1 MAMLKKWLLTSLM
14 AVTLVFV
21 SFANTVHITFA
32 EGNTAKLAI
41 IGESQKGIMLCPK
54 EEQIKDGETALS
66 LLQKVMGDKVESETM
81 SFGTYVKGIDGLMA
95 GATSAWLY
103 DVNDQSAEV
112 GADSYK
118 LKSGDV
124 VVFRFVSDW
133 SNISQ
138 ETLKETLD
146 KFGTCKTEEP
156 DGGKPE
162 EPKSEGQ
169 DDKTPDGKN
178 QGDQDGKTPDGKN
191 QGDQDGKTP
200 DGKNQGDQDG
210 KTPDG
215 KNQGDQDGKTPDG
228 KNQGDQ
234 DGKTPDGKNQGDQD
248 GKTPDG
254 KNQGD
259 QDGKTLDGENQGDQ
273 DSKKPEQPKQE
284 NVQIPAKQLE
294 EAISKTSEKMLQ
306 DGIESDWVAVA
317 LSRSGKNVPIE
328 AKLNYVKSVTEKVEK
343 RINRFSATDLARTI
357 IMMNAMSADPKNV
370 GGHNLVQKLYESDKV
385 NSVTGYAFALLAFDT
400 KKYEIPVESK
410 WNRVAL
416 VEALLNNQH
425 TDGGWTYNSSGS
437 KDSASSV
444 DVTGMVLSA
453 LAPYQER
460 SDVKPAIQKAVAY
473 LYNEQLKNGGFSAD
487 GQENS
492 NSTAQAIIGL
502 SLVKDVDQN
511 RLHKAMQNLLS
522 YQLSNGE
529 FKWLPSD
536 QNGNGMATEQ
546 ALLALLQFKEMGK
559 SIYDWS
565 NVDAGNVIKPKPI
578 EEPEKV
584 VEPENNVVEKE
595 VTEEPK
601 EQKQV
606 QQETKDENLKVV
618 VDNEP
623 VKNKKIG
630 NGNSLPK
637 TGASSHGA
645 ATEVGMGVLCIASAY
660 VLWRRKAA

>member
-191 QGDQDGKTP
+191 QGDQDGK
-200 DGKNQGDQDG
+200 
-210 KTPDG
+210 
-215 KNQGDQDGKTPDG
+215 
-228 KNQGDQ
+228 
-234 DGKTPDGKNQGDQD
+234 KNQGDQD

-595 VTEEPK
+595 VIEEPK

>member
-1 MAMLKKWLLTSLM
+1 M
-14 AVTLVFV
+14 
-21 SFANTVHITFA
+21 
-32 EGNTAKLAI
+32 
-41 IGESQKGIMLCPK
+41 
-54 EEQIKDGETALS
+54 
-66 LLQKVMGDKVESETM
+66 LQKVMGDKVESETM

-103 DVNDQSAEV
+103 DVNDKSAEV

-156 DGGKPE
+156 NGGKTE
-162 EPKSEGQ
+162 EPKSKGQ
-169 DDKTPDGKN
+169 DGKTPDEKN
-178 QGDQDGKTPDGKN
+178 QGDQDGKTPDEKN

-200 DGKNQGDQDG
+200 DEKNQGDQDDKTLDGKNQGDQDDKTLDG
-210 KTPDG
+210 KNQGDQDDKTLDG
-215 KNQGDQDGKTPDG
+215 KNQGDQDGK
-228 KNQGDQ
+228 
-234 DGKTPDGKNQGDQD
+234 
-248 GKTPDG
+248 
-254 KNQGD
+254 
-259 QDGKTLDGENQGDQ
+259 
-273 DSKKPEQPKQE
+273 KPEQPQQE
-284 NVQIPAKQLE
+284 NIQVPSAQLN
-294 EAISKTSEKMLQ
+294 EAISKTSDKMLQ

-473 LYNEQLKNGGFSAD
+473 LYNEQLQNGGFSAD

-565 NVDAGNVIKPKPI
+565 NVDAGDVIKPKPI

-637 TGASSHGA
+637 TGASSHSP

>member
-66 LLQKVMGDKVESETM
+66 LLQKVMGDKVESEMM

-95 GATSAWLY
+95 GATSGWTY
-103 DVNDQSAEV
+103 DVNDTSAQV

-118 LKSGDV
+118 LESGDV

-133 SNISQ
+133 SNMSQ

-156 DGGKPE
+156 NGGKTE
-162 EPKSEGQ
+162 EPKPEGENGKPTVDPKSEGENGKPTVDPKPEGQ
-169 DDKTPDGKN
+169 DDK
-178 QGDQDGKTPDGKN
+178 KT
-191 QGDQDGKTP
+191 
-200 DGKNQGDQDG
+200 
-210 KTPDG
+210 
-215 KNQGDQDGKTPDG
+215 
-228 KNQGDQ
+228 
-234 DGKTPDGKNQGDQD
+234 
-248 GKTPDG
+248 
-254 KNQGD
+254 
-259 QDGKTLDGENQGDQ
+259 
-273 DSKKPEQPKQE
+273 EQPKQE
-284 NVQIPAKQLE
+284 NIQDSSAQLN
-294 EAISKTSEKMLQ
+294 EAISKTSDKMLQ

-473 LYNEQLKNGGFSAD
+473 LYNEQLQNGGFSAD

-502 SLVKDVDQN
+502 SLVKGVDQN

-565 NVDAGNVIKPKPI
+565 NVDIGDVIKPKPI

-637 TGASSHGA
+637 TGASSHSA

>member
-41 IGESQKGIMLCPK
+41 IGESKKGIMLCPK

-95 GATSAWLY
+95 GATSGWTY
-103 DVNDQSAEV
+103 DVNDTSAQV

-118 LKSGDV
+118 LESGDV

-133 SNISQ
+133 SNMSQ
-138 ETLKETLD
+138 ETLQQTLD
-146 KFGTCKTEEP
+146 KFGTCKTVEEP
-156 DGGKPE
+156 KTDDPKQEKPE
-162 EPKSEGQ
+162 EPKT
-169 DDKTPDGKN
+169 DDPKQEKPEEPKTDDPK
-178 QGDQDGKTPDGKN
+178 QEKPEEPKTDDPK
-191 QGDQDGKTP
+191 Q
-200 DGKNQGDQDG
+200 
-210 KTPDG
+210 
-215 KNQGDQDGKTPDG
+215 
-228 KNQGDQ
+228 
-234 DGKTPDGKNQGDQD
+234 
-248 GKTPDG
+248 
-254 KNQGD
+254 
-259 QDGKTLDGENQGDQ
+259 E
-273 DSKKPEQPKQE
+273 KPEQPKQE
-284 NVQIPAKQLE
+284 NIQVPAAQVND
-294 EAISKTSEKMLQ
+294 AISKTSEKMLQ
-306 DGIESDWVAVA
+306 DGIESDWVALG

-328 AKLNYVKSVTEKVEK
+328 AKLNYVKAVTEKVEK

-357 IMMNAMSADPKNV
+357 IMMNAMQADPTKV
-370 GGHNLVQKLYESDKV
+370 GEHNLVQKLYESDKV
-385 NSVTGYAFALLAFDT
+385 NSVTGYTFALLAFDT
-400 KKYEIPVESK
+400 KKYEVPVNSK

-416 VEALLNNQH
+416 VDALLNAQH
-425 TDGGWTYNSSGS
+425 TDGGWTYDSASS

-453 LAPYQER
+453 LAPYQDR
-460 SDVKPAIQKAVAY
+460 PDVKPAVQKAVAY
-473 LYNEQLKNGGFSAD
+473 LYNEQLENGGFSAD

-492 NSTAQAIIGL
+492 NSAAQAIIGL

-511 RLHKAMQNLLS
+511 RLHKAVQNLLS
-522 YQLSNGE
+522 YQLPNGE
-529 FKWLPSD
+529 FKWLPGD
-536 QNGNGMATEQ
+536 QNGSGMATEQ
-546 ALLALLQFKEMGK
+546 ALLALIQFKELGK

-565 NVDAGNVIKPKPI
+565 NVVIGEVIKPKPI
-578 EEPEKV
+578 EQPEKI
-584 VEPENNVVEKE
+584 VEPENNVVDKE
-595 VTEEPK
+595 VTEEPE

-606 QQETKDENLKVV
+606 QQETKDDNLKVV

-623 VKNKKIG
+623 VKNKKSG
-630 NGNSLPK
+630 NGSTLPK
-637 TGASSHGA
+637 TGASSHSA

>member
-41 IGESQKGIMLCPK
+41 VGESQKGIMLCPK

-103 DVNDQSAEV
+103 DVNDKSAEV

-156 DGGKPE
+156 NGGKPE
-162 EPKSEGQ
+162 EPKT
-169 DDKTPDGKN
+169 DDPKQEKPEEPKTDDPKQEKPEEPKTDGSKQEKPDGT
-178 QGDQDGKTPDGKN
+178 KTND
-191 QGDQDGKTP
+191 
-200 DGKNQGDQDG
+200 
-210 KTPDG
+210 
-215 KNQGDQDGKTPDG
+215 
-228 KNQGDQ
+228 
-234 DGKTPDGKNQGDQD
+234 
-248 GKTPDG
+248 
-254 KNQGD
+254 
-259 QDGKTLDGENQGDQ
+259 E
-273 DSKKPEQPKQE
+273 KPEQPKQE
-284 NVQIPAKQLE
+284 NIQDPSAQLN
-294 EAISKTSEKMLQ
+294 EAISKTSDKMLQ

-473 LYNEQLKNGGFSAD
+473 LYNEQLQNGGFSAD

-565 NVDAGNVIKPKPI
+565 NVDAGDVIKPKPI

-595 VTEEPK
+595 VIEEPK

-637 TGASSHGA
+637 TGASSHSA

>member
-178 QGDQDGKTPDGKN
+178 QGDQDGKTPDGK
-191 QGDQDGKTP
+191 K
-200 DGKNQGDQDG
+200 
-210 KTPDG
+210 
-215 KNQGDQDGKTPDG
+215 
-228 KNQGDQ
+228 
-234 DGKTPDGKNQGDQD
+234 QGDQD

-473 LYNEQLKNGGFSAD
+473 LYNEQLQNGGFSAD

-565 NVDAGNVIKPKPI
+565 NVDAGDVIKPKPI

-637 TGASSHGA
+637 TGASSHSP

>member
-103 DVNDQSAEV
+103 DVNDKSAEV

-146 KFGTCKTEEP
+146 KFGTCKPEEP
-156 DGGKPE
+156 NGGKPE
-162 EPKSEGQ
+162 EPKT
-169 DDKTPDGKN
+169 DDPKQEKPEEPKTDDPKQEKPEEPKTNDPKQEKPEEPKTDGSKQEKPDGT
-178 QGDQDGKTPDGKN
+178 KTND
-191 QGDQDGKTP
+191 
-200 DGKNQGDQDG
+200 
-210 KTPDG
+210 
-215 KNQGDQDGKTPDG
+215 
-228 KNQGDQ
+228 
-234 DGKTPDGKNQGDQD
+234 
-248 GKTPDG
+248 
-254 KNQGD
+254 
-259 QDGKTLDGENQGDQ
+259 E
-273 DSKKPEQPKQE
+273 KPEQPKQE
-284 NVQIPAKQLE
+284 NIQDPSAQLN
-294 EAISKTSEKMLQ
+294 EAISKTSDKMLQ

-473 LYNEQLKNGGFSAD
+473 LYNEQLQNGGFSAD

-637 TGASSHGA
+637 TGASSHSA

>member
-41 IGESQKGIMLCPK
+41 IGESQNGIMLCPK
-54 EEQIKDGETALS
+54 EAQIEDGETALS
-66 LLQKVMGDKVESETM
+66 LLQKVMGDKVTSETM

-95 GATSAWLY
+95 GDTSGWMY
-103 DVNDQSAEV
+103 DVNDKSAQV

-118 LKSGDV
+118 LESGDV

-133 SNISQ
+133 SNMSQ
-138 ETLKETLD
+138 ETLQQTLD
-146 KFGTCKTEEP
+146 KFGTCKTVEEP
-156 DGGKPE
+156 KTDDPKQEKPE
-162 EPKSEGQ
+162 EPKT
-169 DDKTPDGKN
+169 DDPKQEKPEEPKTDDPK
-178 QGDQDGKTPDGKN
+178 QEKPEEPKTDDPK
-191 QGDQDGKTP
+191 Q
-200 DGKNQGDQDG
+200 
-210 KTPDG
+210 
-215 KNQGDQDGKTPDG
+215 
-228 KNQGDQ
+228 
-234 DGKTPDGKNQGDQD
+234 
-248 GKTPDG
+248 
-254 KNQGD
+254 
-259 QDGKTLDGENQGDQ
+259 E
-273 DSKKPEQPKQE
+273 KPEQPKQE
-284 NVQIPAKQLE
+284 NIQVPAAQVN

-306 DGIESDWVAVA
+306 DGIESDWVALG

-328 AKLNYVKSVTEKVEK
+328 AKLNYVKAVTEKVEK

-357 IMMNAMSADPKNV
+357 IMMNAMNADPKKV
-370 GGHNLVQKLYESDKV
+370 GEHNLVQKLYESDKV

-416 VEALLNNQH
+416 VESLLQSQH
-425 TDGGWTYNSSGS
+425 TDGGWTYDSASS
-437 KDSASSV
+437 KESASSV
-444 DVTGMVLSA
+444 DVTAMVLSA
-453 LAPYQER
+453 LAPYQDR
-460 SDVKPAIQKAVAY
+460 PDVKPAVQKAVAY
-473 LYNEQLKNGGFSAD
+473 LYKEQLENGGFSAD

-511 RLHKAMQNLLS
+511 RLHKAVQNLLS
-522 YQLSNGE
+522 YQLPNGE

-536 QNGNGMATEQ
+536 QNGSGMATEQ
-546 ALLALLQFKEMGK
+546 ALLALIQFKEPGK

-565 NVDAGNVIKPKPI
+565 NISVPEIDTKPNVDSENV
-578 EEPEKV
+578 
-584 VEPENNVVEKE
+584 VVEKE
-595 VTEEPK
+595 VTEEPQ

-606 QQETKDENLKVV
+606 QQETKNENVKVV

-623 VKNKKIG
+623 VENKKSG
-630 NGNSLPK
+630 NGSMLPK
-637 TGASSHGA
+637 TGGSSHSA
-645 ATEVGMGVLCIASAY
+645 AAEVGMGVLCIASAY

>member
-95 GATSAWLY
+95 GATSGWTY
-103 DVNDQSAEV
+103 DVNDTSAQV

-118 LKSGDV
+118 LESGDV

-133 SNISQ
+133 SNMSQ

-146 KFGTCKTEEP
+146 KFGTCKTEETN
-156 DGGKPE
+156 GGKTEEPKTDDPKQEKPE
-162 EPKSEGQ
+162 EPKT
-169 DDKTPDGKN
+169 DDPKQEKPEEPKTNDPKQEKPEEPKTDGSKQEKPDGT
-178 QGDQDGKTPDGKN
+178 KTND
-191 QGDQDGKTP
+191 
-200 DGKNQGDQDG
+200 
-210 KTPDG
+210 
-215 KNQGDQDGKTPDG
+215 
-228 KNQGDQ
+228 
-234 DGKTPDGKNQGDQD
+234 
-248 GKTPDG
+248 
-254 KNQGD
+254 
-259 QDGKTLDGENQGDQ
+259 E
-273 DSKKPEQPKQE
+273 KPEQPKQE
-284 NVQIPAKQLE
+284 NIQDPSAQLN
-294 EAISKTSEKMLQ
+294 EAISKTSDKMLQ

-473 LYNEQLKNGGFSAD
+473 LYNEQLQNGGFSAD

-578 EEPEKV
+578 EEPEKI

-637 TGASSHGA
+637 TGASSHSA

>member
-54 EEQIKDGETALS
+54 EEQLKDGETALS

-95 GATSAWLY
+95 GATSGWTY
-103 DVNDQSAEV
+103 DVNDTSAQV

-118 LKSGDV
+118 LESGDV

-133 SNISQ
+133 SNMSQ
-138 ETLKETLD
+138 ETLQQTLD
-146 KFGTCKTEEP
+146 KFGTCKTVEEP
-156 DGGKPE
+156 KTDDPKQEKPE
-162 EPKSEGQ
+162 EPKT
-169 DDKTPDGKN
+169 DDPKQEKPEEPKTDDPK
-178 QGDQDGKTPDGKN
+178 QEKPEEPKTDDPK
-191 QGDQDGKTP
+191 QEKPEEPKTDDP
-200 DGKNQGDQDG
+200 KQ
-210 KTPDG
+210 
-215 KNQGDQDGKTPDG
+215 
-228 KNQGDQ
+228 
-234 DGKTPDGKNQGDQD
+234 
-248 GKTPDG
+248 
-254 KNQGD
+254 
-259 QDGKTLDGENQGDQ
+259 E
-273 DSKKPEQPKQE
+273 KPEQPKQE
-284 NVQIPAKQLE
+284 NIQIPAAKVN

-306 DGIESDWVAVA
+306 DGIESDWVALGLA
-317 LSRSGKNVPIE
+317 RSGKNVPIE
-328 AKLNYVKSVTEKVEK
+328 AKLNYVKAVTEKVEK

-357 IMMNAMSADPKNV
+357 IMMNAMYADPTKV
-370 GGHNLVQKLYESDKV
+370 GEHNLVQKLYESDKV
-385 NSVTGYAFALLAFDT
+385 NSVTGYTFALLAFDT
-400 KKYEIPVESK
+400 KKYEVPVNSK

-416 VEALLNNQH
+416 VDALLNAQH
-425 TDGGWTYNSSGS
+425 TDGGWTYDSASS

-453 LAPYQER
+453 LAPYQDR
-460 SDVKPAIQKAVAY
+460 PDVKPAVEKAVAY
-473 LYNEQLKNGGFSAD
+473 LYKQQLENGGFSAD

-492 NSTAQAIIGL
+492 NSAAQAIIGL

-522 YQLSNGE
+522 YQLPNGE

-536 QNGNGMATEQ
+536 QNGSGMATEQ
-546 ALLALLQFKEMGK
+546 ALLALLQFKELGK

-565 NVDAGNVIKPKPI
+565 NVSVPEIDTKPNVDS
-578 EEPEKV
+578 
-584 VEPENNVVEKE
+584 ENVVVEKE
-595 VTEEPK
+595 VTEQPE

-606 QQETKDENLKVV
+606 QQETKDDNLKVV
-618 VDNEP
+618 IDNEP
-623 VKNKKIG
+623 VKSKKSG
-630 NGNSLPK
+630 NGSTLPK
-637 TGASSHGA
+637 TGGSSHSA

>member
-54 EEQIKDGETALS
+54 EEQITDGETALS
-66 LLQKVMGDKVESETM
+66 LLQKVMGDKVTAETM

-95 GATSAWLY
+95 GDTSGWLY
-103 DVNDQSAEV
+103 DVNDKSAEV

-124 VVFRFVSDW
+124 VVFRFVADW
-133 SNISQ
+133 SNMSQ
-138 ETLKETLD
+138 ETLQQTLD
-146 KFGTCKTEEP
+146 KFGTCKTVEEP
-156 DGGKPE
+156 KTDDPKQEKPE
-162 EPKSEGQ
+162 EPKT
-169 DDKTPDGKN
+169 DDPK
-178 QGDQDGKTPDGKN
+178 Q
-191 QGDQDGKTP
+191 
-200 DGKNQGDQDG
+200 
-210 KTPDG
+210 
-215 KNQGDQDGKTPDG
+215 
-228 KNQGDQ
+228 
-234 DGKTPDGKNQGDQD
+234 
-248 GKTPDG
+248 
-254 KNQGD
+254 
-259 QDGKTLDGENQGDQ
+259 E
-273 DSKKPEQPKQE
+273 KPEQPKQE
-284 NVQIPAKQLE
+284 NIQVPVAQVN
-294 EAISKTSEKMLQ
+294 EAIFKTSEKMLQ
-306 DGIESDWVAVA
+306 DGIESDWVALG

-357 IMMNAMSADPKNV
+357 IMMNAMQADPTKV
-370 GGHNLVQKLYESDKV
+370 GEHNLVQKLYESDKV
-385 NSVTGYAFALLAFDT
+385 NSVTGYTFALLAFDT
-400 KKYEIPVESK
+400 KKYEVPVNSK

-416 VEALLNNQH
+416 VDALLNSQH
-425 TDGGWTYNSSGS
+425 TDGGWTYDSASS

-460 SDVKPAIQKAVAY
+460 EDVKPAVQKAVAY
-473 LYNEQLKNGGFSAD
+473 LYNEQLENGGFSAD

-492 NSTAQAIIGL
+492 NSVAQAIIGL
-502 SLVKDVDQN
+502 SLVQDVDQN

-522 YQLSNGE
+522 YQLPNGE

-536 QNGNGMATEQ
+536 QNGSGMATEQ
-546 ALLALLQFKEMGK
+546 AFLALLQFKDLGK

-565 NVDAGNVIKPKPI
+565 TVSVPEIDKKPNVDSENV
-578 EEPEKV
+578 
-584 VEPENNVVEKE
+584 VVEKE
-595 VTEEPK
+595 VTEQPE

-606 QQETKDENLKVV
+606 QQETKDDTLKVV

-623 VKNKKIG
+623 VKSKKSG
-630 NGNSLPK
+630 NGSTLPK
-637 TGASSHGA
+637 TGASSHSA

>member
-95 GATSAWLY
+95 GATSGWTY
-103 DVNDQSAEV
+103 DVNDTSAQV

-118 LKSGDV
+118 LESGDV

-133 SNISQ
+133 SNMSQ

-146 KFGTCKTEEP
+146 KFGTCKTEETN
-156 DGGKPE
+156 GGKPE
-162 EPKSEGQ
+162 EPKT
-169 DDKTPDGKN
+169 DDPKQEKPEEPKTDDPKQEKPEEPKTNDPKQEKPEEPKTDGSKQEKPDGT
-178 QGDQDGKTPDGKN
+178 KTND
-191 QGDQDGKTP
+191 
-200 DGKNQGDQDG
+200 
-210 KTPDG
+210 
-215 KNQGDQDGKTPDG
+215 
-228 KNQGDQ
+228 
-234 DGKTPDGKNQGDQD
+234 
-248 GKTPDG
+248 
-254 KNQGD
+254 
-259 QDGKTLDGENQGDQ
+259 E
-273 DSKKPEQPKQE
+273 KPEQPKQE
-284 NVQIPAKQLE
+284 NIQDPSAQLN
-294 EAISKTSEKMLQ
+294 EAISKTSDKMLQ

-473 LYNEQLKNGGFSAD
+473 LYNEQLQNGGFSAD

-630 NGNSLPK
+630 K
-637 TGASSHGA
+637 
-645 ATEVGMGVLCIASAY
+645 
-660 VLWRRKAA
+660 R

>member
-32 EGNTAKLAI
+32 EENTAKLAI

-103 DVNDQSAEV
+103 DVNDKSAEV

-156 DGGKPE
+156 NGGKTE
-162 EPKSEGQ
+162 EPKSKGQ
-169 DDKTPDGKN
+169 DGKTPDEKN
-178 QGDQDGKTPDGKN
+178 QGDQDGKTPDEKNQGDQDDKTLDGKN
-191 QGDQDGKTP
+191 QGDQDDKTLDGKNQGDQDDKTL

-210 KTPDG
+210 K
-215 KNQGDQDGKTPDG
+215 
-228 KNQGDQ
+228 
-234 DGKTPDGKNQGDQD
+234 
-248 GKTPDG
+248 
-254 KNQGD
+254 
-259 QDGKTLDGENQGDQ
+259 
-273 DSKKPEQPKQE
+273 KPEQPQQE
-284 NVQIPAKQLE
+284 NIQVPSAQLN
-294 EAISKTSEKMLQ
+294 EAISKTSDKMLQ

-473 LYNEQLKNGGFSAD
+473 LYNEQLQNGGFSAD

-565 NVDAGNVIKPKPI
+565 NVDAGDVIKPKPI

-637 TGASSHGA
+637 TGASSHSP

>member
-95 GATSAWLY
+95 GATSGWTY
-103 DVNDQSAEV
+103 DVNDTSAQV

-118 LKSGDV
+118 LESGDV

-133 SNISQ
+133 SNMSQ
-138 ETLKETLD
+138 ETLQQTLD
-146 KFGTCKTEEP
+146 KFGTCKTV
-156 DGGKPE
+156 E
-162 EPKSEGQ
+162 EPKT
-169 DDKTPDGKN
+169 DDPK
-178 QGDQDGKTPDGKN
+178 Q
-191 QGDQDGKTP
+191 
-200 DGKNQGDQDG
+200 
-210 KTPDG
+210 
-215 KNQGDQDGKTPDG
+215 
-228 KNQGDQ
+228 
-234 DGKTPDGKNQGDQD
+234 
-248 GKTPDG
+248 
-254 KNQGD
+254 
-259 QDGKTLDGENQGDQ
+259 E
-273 DSKKPEQPKQE
+273 KPEQPKQE
-284 NVQIPAKQLE
+284 NIQIPAAQVND
-294 EAISKTSEKMLQ
+294 AISKTSEKMLQ
-306 DGIESDWVAVA
+306 DGIESDWVA
-317 LSRSGKNVPIE
+317 LGLFRSGKNVPIE
-328 AKLNYVKSVTEKVEK
+328 AKLNYIKSATEKVEK

-357 IMMNAMSADPKNV
+357 IMMNAMQADPTKV
-370 GGHNLVQKLYESDKV
+370 GEHNLVQKLYESDKV
-385 NSVTGYAFALLAFDT
+385 NSVTGYTFALLAFDT
-400 KKYEIPVESK
+400 KKYEVPVNSK

-416 VEALLNNQH
+416 VDALLNAQH
-425 TDGGWTYNSSGS
+425 TDGGWTYDSASS

-453 LAPYQER
+453 LAPYQDR
-460 SDVKPAIQKAVAY
+460 PDVKPAVEKAVAY
-473 LYNEQLKNGGFSAD
+473 LYKEQLDNGGFSAD

-492 NSTAQAIIGL
+492 NSVAQAIIGL

-511 RLHKAMQNLLS
+511 RLHKAVQNLLS
-522 YQLSNGE
+522 YQLPNGE

-536 QNGNGMATEQ
+536 QNGSGMATEQ
-546 ALLALLQFKEMGK
+546 ALLALLQFKDLGK

-565 NVDAGNVIKPKPI
+565 NVSVPEIDTKPNVD
-578 EEPEKV
+578 
-584 VEPENNVVEKE
+584 PENVVVEKE
-595 VTEEPK
+595 VTEQPE

-606 QQETKDENLKVV
+606 QQETKDDTLKVV

-623 VKNKKIG
+623 VKSKKSG
-630 NGNSLPK
+630 NGSTLPK
-637 TGASSHGA
+637 TGASSHSA

>member
-14 AVTLVFV
+14 AVILVFV

-41 IGESQKGIMLCPK
+41 VGESQNGIMLCPK

-66 LLQKVMGDKVESETM
+66 LLQKVMGDKVEAETM

-95 GATSAWLY
+95 GATSGWLY
-103 DVNDQSAEV
+103 DVNDKSAEV

-133 SNISQ
+133 SNMSQ
-138 ETLKETLD
+138 ETLQQTLD
-146 KFGTCKTEEP
+146 KFGTCKTVEEP
-156 DGGKPE
+156 KTDDPKQEKPE
-162 EPKSEGQ
+162 EPKT
-169 DDKTPDGKN
+169 DDPK
-178 QGDQDGKTPDGKN
+178 Q
-191 QGDQDGKTP
+191 
-200 DGKNQGDQDG
+200 
-210 KTPDG
+210 
-215 KNQGDQDGKTPDG
+215 
-228 KNQGDQ
+228 
-234 DGKTPDGKNQGDQD
+234 
-248 GKTPDG
+248 
-254 KNQGD
+254 
-259 QDGKTLDGENQGDQ
+259 E
-273 DSKKPEQPKQE
+273 KPEEPKTDDPKQEKPEEPKTDDPKQE
-284 NVQIPAKQLE
+284 NPDGTKTPEKPKQENIQVPAAQVN

-306 DGIESDWVAVA
+306 DGIESDWVALG

-328 AKLNYVKSVTEKVEK
+328 AQLNYVKAVTEKVEK

-357 IMMNAMSADPKNV
+357 IMMNAMSADPKKV
-370 GGHNLVQKLYESDKV
+370 GGHNLVQKLYESDKI
-385 NSVTGYAFALLAFDT
+385 NSVTGYTFALLAFDT
-400 KKYEIPVESK
+400 NKYEIPVEAK

-416 VEALLNNQH
+416 VDAILNTQH
-425 TDGGWTYNSSGS
+425 TDGGWTYTSSGS

-453 LAPYQER
+453 LAPYQDR
-460 SDVKPAIQKAVAY
+460 SDVKPAVQKAVAY
-473 LYNEQLKNGGFSAD
+473 LYTEQLKNGGFSAD

-511 RLHKAMQNLLS
+511 RLHKAVQSLLS
-522 YQLSNGE
+522 YQLPNGE

-546 ALLALLQFKEMGK
+546 ALLALVQFKEIGK

-565 NVDAGNVIKPKPI
+565 NVGDDEVIKPKPI
-578 EEPEKV
+578 EEPENKV
-584 VEPENNVVEKE
+584 IEKE
-595 VTEEPK
+595 ITEEPK
-601 EQKQV
+601 EQKQI
-606 QQETKDENLKVV
+606 QQETKDEDVKVV
-618 VDNEP
+618 VDNKP
-623 VKNKKIG
+623 VKNE
-630 NGNSLPK
+630 NMLPK
-637 TGASSHGA
+637 TGASSHST

>member
-1 MAMLKKWLLTSLM
+1 MAMLKKWLLTLLM

-103 DVNDQSAEV
+103 DVNDKSAEV

-156 DGGKPE
+156 NGGKPE
-162 EPKSEGQ
+162 EPKT
-169 DDKTPDGKN
+169 DDPKQEKPEEPKTDDPKQEKPEEPKTNDPKQEKPEEPKTDG
-178 QGDQDGKTPDGKN
+178 
-191 QGDQDGKTP
+191 
-200 DGKNQGDQDG
+200 
-210 KTPDG
+210 
-215 KNQGDQDGKTPDG
+215 
-228 KNQGDQ
+228 
-234 DGKTPDGKNQGDQD
+234 
-248 GKTPDG
+248 
-254 KNQGD
+254 
-259 QDGKTLDGENQGDQ
+259 
-273 DSKKPEQPKQE
+273 SKQEKPEQPKQE
-284 NVQIPAKQLE
+284 NIQNPSAQLN
-294 EAISKTSEKMLQ
+294 EAISKTSDKMLQ

-444 DVTGMVLSA
+444 DVSGMVLSA

-473 LYNEQLKNGGFSAD
+473 LYNEQLQNGGFSAD

-565 NVDAGNVIKPKPI
+565 NVDAGDVIKPKPI

-595 VTEEPK
+595 VIEEPK

-630 NGNSLPK
+630 NDNSLPK

>member
-66 LLQKVMGDKVESETM
+66 LLQKVMGDKVTAETM

-95 GATSAWLY
+95 GDTSGWLY
-103 DVNDQSAEV
+103 DVNDKSAEV

-133 SNISQ
+133 SNMSQ
-138 ETLKETLD
+138 ETLQQTLD
-146 KFGTCKTEEP
+146 KFGTCKTAEESKTDDP
-156 DGGKPE
+156 KQEKPE
-162 EPKSEGQ
+162 EPKTDEPKQ
-169 DDKTPDGKN
+169 EKPEEPKTDDPKQEKPEEPKTNDPKPEKPDGTKIN
-178 QGDQDGKTPDGKN
+178 DEKV
-191 QGDQDGKTP
+191 
-200 DGKNQGDQDG
+200 
-210 KTPDG
+210 
-215 KNQGDQDGKTPDG
+215 
-228 KNQGDQ
+228 
-234 DGKTPDGKNQGDQD
+234 
-248 GKTPDG
+248 
-254 KNQGD
+254 
-259 QDGKTLDGENQGDQ
+259 
-273 DSKKPEQPKQE
+273 EQPKQE
-284 NVQIPAKQLE
+284 NIQVPATQVND
-294 EAISKTSEKMLQ
+294 AISKTSEKMLQ
-306 DGIESDWVAVA
+306 DGIESDWVALG

-357 IMMNAMSADPKNV
+357 IMMNAMQADPTKV
-370 GGHNLVQKLYESDKV
+370 GEHNLVQKLYESDKV
-385 NSVTGYAFALLAFDT
+385 NSVTGYTFALLAFDT
-400 KKYEIPVESK
+400 KKYEVPVNSK

-416 VEALLNNQH
+416 VDALLNAQH
-425 TDGGWTYNSSGS
+425 TDGGWTYDSASS

-453 LAPYQER
+453 LAPYQDRE
-460 SDVKPAIQKAVAY
+460 DVKPAVQKAAAY
-473 LYNEQLKNGGFSAD
+473 LYNEQLENGGFSAD

-492 NSTAQAIIGL
+492 NSAAQAIIGL

-511 RLHKAMQNLLS
+511 RLHKAVQNLLS
-522 YQLSNGE
+522 YQLPNGE
-529 FKWLPSD
+529 FKWLPGD
-536 QNGNGMATEQ
+536 QNGSGMATEQ
-546 ALLALLQFKEMGK
+546 ALLALLQFKDLGK

-565 NVDAGNVIKPKPI
+565 NVVIGEVIKPKPI
-578 EEPEKV
+578 EQPEKI
-584 VEPENNVVEKE
+584 VEPENNVVDKE
-595 VTEEPK
+595 VTEQPQ

-606 QQETKDENLKVV
+606 QQETKDDNLKVV

-623 VKNKKIG
+623 VKNIKSG
-630 NGNSLPK
+630 NGSTLPK
-637 TGASSHGA
+637 TGASSHSA

>member
-169 DDKTPDGKN
+169 DD
-178 QGDQDGKTPDGKN
+178 
-191 QGDQDGKTP
+191 
-200 DGKNQGDQDG
+200 
-210 KTPDG
+210 
-215 KNQGDQDGKTPDG
+215 KTPDG

-460 SDVKPAIQKAVAY
+460 SDVKPAIQKAVTY
-473 LYNEQLKNGGFSAD
+473 LYNEQLQNGGFSAD

-536 QNGNGMATEQ
+536 QNGNGMAAEQ

>member
-54 EEQIKDGETALS
+54 EAQIEDGETALS
-66 LLQKVMGDKVESETM
+66 LLQKVMGDKVTSETM

-95 GATSAWLY
+95 GDTSGWMY
-103 DVNDQSAEV
+103 DVNDKSAQV

-118 LKSGDV
+118 LESGDV

-133 SNISQ
+133 SNMSQ
-138 ETLKETLD
+138 ETLQQTLD
-146 KFGTCKTEEP
+146 KFGTCKTVEEP
-156 DGGKPE
+156 KTDDPKQEKPE
-162 EPKSEGQ
+162 EPKT
-169 DDKTPDGKN
+169 DDPK
-178 QGDQDGKTPDGKN
+178 Q
-191 QGDQDGKTP
+191 
-200 DGKNQGDQDG
+200 
-210 KTPDG
+210 
-215 KNQGDQDGKTPDG
+215 
-228 KNQGDQ
+228 
-234 DGKTPDGKNQGDQD
+234 
-248 GKTPDG
+248 
-254 KNQGD
+254 
-259 QDGKTLDGENQGDQ
+259 E
-273 DSKKPEQPKQE
+273 KPEEPKTDDPKQEKPEEPKQE
-284 NVQIPAKQLE
+284 NIQVPAAQVN

-306 DGIESDWVAVA
+306 DGIESDWVALG

-328 AKLNYVKSVTEKVEK
+328 AQLNYVKAVTEKVEK
-343 RINRFSATDLARTI
+343 RMNRFSATDLARTI
-357 IMMNAMSADPKNV
+357 IMMNAMNADPKKV
-370 GGHNLVQKLYESDKV
+370 GEHNLVQKLYESDKV

-416 VEALLNNQH
+416 VESLLQSQH
-425 TDGGWTYNSSGS
+425 TDGGWTYDSASS
-437 KDSASSV
+437 KESASSV
-444 DVTGMVLSA
+444 DVTAMVLSA
-453 LAPYQER
+453 LAPYQDR
-460 SDVKPAIQKAVAY
+460 PDVKPAVQKAVAY
-473 LYNEQLKNGGFSAD
+473 LYKEQLENGGFSAD

-511 RLHKAMQNLLS
+511 RLHKAVQNLLS
-522 YQLSNGE
+522 YQLPNGE

-536 QNGNGMATEQ
+536 QNGSGMATEQ
-546 ALLALLQFKEMGK
+546 ALLALIQFKEPGK

-565 NVDAGNVIKPKPI
+565 NVSVPEIDTKPNVDS
-578 EEPEKV
+578 
-584 VEPENNVVEKE
+584 ENVVVEKE
-595 VTEEPK
+595 VAEEPQ

-606 QQETKDENLKVV
+606 QQETKNENVKVV

-623 VKNKKIG
+623 VENKKSG
-630 NGNSLPK
+630 NGSMLPK
-637 TGASSHGA
+637 TGASSHSA
-645 ATEVGMGVLCIASAY
+645 AAEVGMGVLCIASAY

>member
-103 DVNDQSAEV
+103 DVNDKSAEV

-156 DGGKPE
+156 NGGKTE
-162 EPKSEGQ
+162 EPKPEGQ
-169 DDKTPDGKN
+169 DGKTTDGKNQGDQDSKTPDGKNQGDQDGEKPDGKN
-178 QGDQDGKTPDGKN
+178 QGDQDGKTPDEKN

-200 DGKNQGDQDG
+200 DGK
-210 KTPDG
+210 
-215 KNQGDQDGKTPDG
+215 
-228 KNQGDQ
+228 
-234 DGKTPDGKNQGDQD
+234 
-248 GKTPDG
+248 
-254 KNQGD
+254 
-259 QDGKTLDGENQGDQ
+259 
-273 DSKKPEQPKQE
+273 KPEQPQQE
-284 NVQIPAKQLE
+284 NIQVPSAQLN
-294 EAISKTSEKMLQ
+294 EAISKTSDKMLQ

-473 LYNEQLKNGGFSAD
+473 LYNEQLQNGGFSAD

-565 NVDAGNVIKPKPI
+565 NVDAGDVIKPKPI

-601 EQKQV
+601 EQNQV

-637 TGASSHGA
+637 TGASSHSA

>member
-103 DVNDQSAEV
+103 DVNDKSAEV

-156 DGGKPE
+156 KPE
-162 EPKSEGQ
+162 G
-169 DDKTPDGKN
+169 
-178 QGDQDGKTPDGKN
+178 QDGKTPDGKN

-215 KNQGDQDGKTPDG
+215 KNQGDQDGEKPDGKNQGDQDSKTPDE

-234 DGKTPDGKNQGDQD
+234 DGKTPDGK
-248 GKTPDG
+248 KT
-254 KNQGD
+254 
-259 QDGKTLDGENQGDQ
+259 
-273 DSKKPEQPKQE
+273 EQPQQE
-284 NVQIPAKQLE
+284 NIQVPSAQLN
-294 EAISKTSEKMLQ
+294 EAISKTSDKMLQ

-473 LYNEQLKNGGFSAD
+473 LYNEQLQNGGFSAD

-502 SLVKDVDQN
+502 SLVKDVDQD

-565 NVDAGNVIKPKPI
+565 NVDAGDVIKPKPI

-637 TGASSHGA
+637 TGASSHSA

>member
-103 DVNDQSAEV
+103 DVNDKSAEV

-156 DGGKPE
+156 NGGKPE
-162 EPKSEGQ
+162 EPKT
-169 DDKTPDGKN
+169 DDPKQEKPEEPKTDDPKQEKPEEPKTNDPKQEKPEEPKTNDPKQEKPEEPKTDSSKQEKPDGT
-178 QGDQDGKTPDGKN
+178 KTND
-191 QGDQDGKTP
+191 
-200 DGKNQGDQDG
+200 
-210 KTPDG
+210 
-215 KNQGDQDGKTPDG
+215 
-228 KNQGDQ
+228 
-234 DGKTPDGKNQGDQD
+234 
-248 GKTPDG
+248 
-254 KNQGD
+254 
-259 QDGKTLDGENQGDQ
+259 E
-273 DSKKPEQPKQE
+273 KPEQPKQE
-284 NVQIPAKQLE
+284 NIQDPSAQLN
-294 EAISKTSEKMLQ
+294 EAISKTSDKMLQ

-473 LYNEQLKNGGFSAD
+473 LYNEQLQNGGFSAD

-637 TGASSHGA
+637 TGASSHSA

>member
-103 DVNDQSAEV
+103 DVNDKSAEV

-146 KFGTCKTEEP
+146 KFGTCKPEEP
-156 DGGKPE
+156 NGGKPE
-162 EPKSEGQ
+162 EPKT
-169 DDKTPDGKN
+169 DDPKQEKPEEPKTDDPKQEKPEEPKTNDPKQEKPEEPKTDGSKQEKPDGT
-178 QGDQDGKTPDGKN
+178 KTND
-191 QGDQDGKTP
+191 
-200 DGKNQGDQDG
+200 
-210 KTPDG
+210 
-215 KNQGDQDGKTPDG
+215 
-228 KNQGDQ
+228 
-234 DGKTPDGKNQGDQD
+234 
-248 GKTPDG
+248 
-254 KNQGD
+254 
-259 QDGKTLDGENQGDQ
+259 E
-273 DSKKPEQPKQE
+273 KPEQPKQE
-284 NVQIPAKQLE
+284 NIQDPSAQLN
-294 EAISKTSEKMLQ
+294 EAISKTSDKMLQ

-473 LYNEQLKNGGFSAD
+473 LYNEQLQNGGFSAD

-595 VTEEPK
+595 VIEEPK

-630 NGNSLPK
+630 NDNSLPK
-637 TGASSHGA
+637 TGASSHSA

>member
-14 AVTLVFV
+14 AVILVFV

-156 DGGKPE
+156 KPEGENGKPTV
-162 EPKSEGQ
+162 EPKPE
-169 DDKTPDGKN
+169 
-178 QGDQDGKTPDGKN
+178 
-191 QGDQDGKTP
+191 
-200 DGKNQGDQDG
+200 
-210 KTPDG
+210 
-215 KNQGDQDGKTPDG
+215 
-228 KNQGDQ
+228 
-234 DGKTPDGKNQGDQD
+234 
-248 GKTPDG
+248 
-254 KNQGD
+254 
-259 QDGKTLDGENQGDQ
+259 GENGKPTVEPKPEGENGKPTVEPKPEGENGKPTVEPKPEGENG
-273 DSKKPEQPKQE
+273 KKPEQPKQE

-294 EAISKTSEKMLQ
+294 EAISKTSDKMLQ

-317 LSRSGKNVPIE
+317 LSHSGKNVPIE

-357 IMMNAMSADPKNV
+357 IMMNAISADPKNV

-473 LYNEQLKNGGFSAD
+473 LYNEQLQNGGFSAD

-565 NVDAGNVIKPKPI
+565 NVDAGDVIKPKPI

-595 VTEEPK
+595 VIEEPK
-601 EQKQV
+601 EQNQV

-637 TGASSHGA
+637 TGASSHSA

>member
-95 GATSAWLY
+95 GATSGWTY
-103 DVNDQSAEV
+103 DVNDTSAQV

-118 LKSGDV
+118 LESGDV

-133 SNISQ
+133 SNMNQ
-138 ETLKETLD
+138 ETLQQTLD
-146 KFGTCKTEEP
+146 KFGTCKTVEEP
-156 DGGKPE
+156 KTDDPKQEKPE
-162 EPKSEGQ
+162 EPKT
-169 DDKTPDGKN
+169 DDPKQEKPEEPKTDDPK
-178 QGDQDGKTPDGKN
+178 QEKPEEPKTDDPK
-191 QGDQDGKTP
+191 QEKPEEPKTDDP
-200 DGKNQGDQDG
+200 KQ
-210 KTPDG
+210 
-215 KNQGDQDGKTPDG
+215 
-228 KNQGDQ
+228 
-234 DGKTPDGKNQGDQD
+234 
-248 GKTPDG
+248 
-254 KNQGD
+254 
-259 QDGKTLDGENQGDQ
+259 E
-273 DSKKPEQPKQE
+273 KPEQPKQE
-284 NVQIPAKQLE
+284 NIQVPAAQVN

-306 DGIESDWVAVA
+306 DGIESDWVALGLA
-317 LSRSGKNVPIE
+317 RSGKNVPIE
-328 AKLNYVKSVTEKVEK
+328 AQLNYVKAVTEKVEK
-343 RINRFSATDLARTI
+343 RVNRFSATDLARTI
-357 IMMNAMSADPKNV
+357 IMMNAMNADPKKV
-370 GGHNLVQKLYESDKV
+370 GEHNLVQKLYESDKV

-416 VEALLNNQH
+416 VDALLNAQH
-425 TDGGWTYNSSGS
+425 TDGGWTYDSASS

-453 LAPYQER
+453 LAPYQDR
-460 SDVKPAIQKAVAY
+460 PDVKPAVEKAVAY
-473 LYNEQLKNGGFSAD
+473 LYNEQLENGGFSAD

-492 NSTAQAIIGL
+492 NSVAQAIIGL

-511 RLHKAMQNLLS
+511 RLHKAVQNLLS
-522 YQLSNGE
+522 YQLPNGE
-529 FKWLPSD
+529 FKWLPID
-536 QNGNGMATEQ
+536 QNGSGMATEQ
-546 ALLALLQFKEMGK
+546 ALLALIQFKELGK

-565 NVDAGNVIKPKPI
+565 NVSVTEIDTKPNVDS
-578 EEPEKV
+578 EKV
-584 VEPENNVVEKE
+584 VVEKE
-595 VTEEPK
+595 VTEQPQEEK
-601 EQKQV
+601 EV
-606 QQETKDENLKVV
+606 QQETKDDNLKVV

-623 VKNKKIG
+623 VKNKKSG
-630 NGNSLPK
+630 NGSMLPK
-637 TGASSHGA
+637 TGAASHSA